1 MNNEEVP
8 NSKKVKK
15 QNKGPSPYVWPVKVL
30 ILSFFLTIFF
40 SVVSELVLS
49 GSGIAISILVII
61 VFVAIAVISDMIGV
75 AVTACNIQPF
85 RAMASKRVRGAK
97 EAIKLLSKADRVSS
111 MCCDVIGDIC
121 GILSGAAGA
130 TIIYKILEN
139 AVESQALSIIVS
151 ALVSAVV
158 ASLTI
163 FGKAL
168 GKKYSMNNC
177 TSIVL
182 TVGKVFSLFT
192 PQGKKNKDKKS
203 EDKKDVSSEKQ
214 IQSSLDKIDESTED

>member
-15 QNKGPSPYVWPVKVL
+15 QNKSPSPYVWPVKVL

-40 SVVSELVLS
+40 SVSSELVLS
-49 GSGIAISILVII
+49 GSGIAVSILVII
-61 VFVAIAVISDMIGV
+61 VFVAIAVVSDMIGV

-130 TIIYKILEN
+130 TIIVKILEG
-139 AVESQALSIIVS
+139 ATSQALSIIVA
-151 ALVSAVV
+151 ALVSAVI

-163 FGKAL
+163 LGKAI
-168 GKKYSMNNC
+168 GKKYSMSNC

-192 PQGKKNKDKKS
+192 PQGKKNKDKKLGPQKDS
-203 EDKKDVSSEKQ
+203 ELVENVADASE
-214 IQSSLDKIDESTED
+214 SNREEEN

>member
-8 NSKKVKK
+8 NLKKAKK
-15 QNKGPSPYVWPVKVL
+15 QNKNPSPYIWPIKVL
-30 ILSFFLTIFF
+30 VLSFFLTIFF
-40 SVVSELVLS
+40 CVTSELVLS

-61 VFVAIAVISDMIGV
+61 VFVGIAVISDMIGV

-85 RAMASKRVRGAK
+85 RAMASKKVRGAK
-97 EAIKLLSKADRVSS
+97 EAIKLLAKADRVSS

-130 TIIYKILEN
+130 TIILKIIGESS
-139 AVESQALSIIVS
+139 SQALAIIVA
-151 ALVSAVV
+151 ALVSAII

-192 PQGKKNKDKKS
+192 PQGKKSKDKKKD
-203 EDKKDVSSEKQ
+203 EKKDDNVESVNDKENDITEK
-214 IQSSLDKIDESTED
+214 